1 MKNITNNKKNKN
13 DNPIPFPA
21 ISYTIFILDI
31 PTIADKT

>member
-1 MKNITNNKKNKN
+1 MKNITNNKKNN

-31 PTIADKT
+31 PIIADKT